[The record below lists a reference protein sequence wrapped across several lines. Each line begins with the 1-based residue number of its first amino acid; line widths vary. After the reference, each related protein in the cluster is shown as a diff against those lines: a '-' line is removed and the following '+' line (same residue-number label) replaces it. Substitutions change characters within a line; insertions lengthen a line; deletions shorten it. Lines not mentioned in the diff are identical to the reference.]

1 MEVNMRNHS
10 YHMAVVFLIGLL
22 ISISFPS
29 SLLAEQ
35 IQLAWDPNTE
45 PDIAGYKVH
54 YGTLSRLQS
63 PDGRYQVSSDVI
75 DTTTYPLDLQA
86 GVTYY
91 IAVTAVD
98 DSGNESDFSVELKR
112 SGYTDVPANGWYDFV
127 MAISDGGITGGCV
140 GDNPSTE
147 ENEAYF
153 CPDDPISRGQMA
165 VFIETSLNNAPNACT
180 GQFDDVATDNPFCG
194 FIERL
199 AADGITGGCGG
210 NNFCPNDPI
219 SRGQMAVFIEVALG
233 NISNPCTGL
242 FADVLTNDPFCGFI
256 EKMAADG
263 ITSGCGGNN
272 FCPGDPVT
280 RAQMAVFLVLAPD
293 PLYP

>member
-1 MEVNMRNHS
+1 
-10 YHMAVVFLIGLL
+10 MAAVFLIGLL

-29 SLLAEQ
+29 SPLAEQ

-45 PDIAGYKVH
+45 PDISGYKVH
-54 YGTLSRLQS
+54 HGTVSRFHS
-63 PDGRYQVSSDVI
+63 PDGRYQVSSGLI

-86 GVTYY
+86 GFTYY

-98 DSGNESDFSVELKR
+98 SSNNESDYSVELKR
-112 SGYTDVPANGWYDFV
+112 SGYTDVPVNGWYDFV
-127 MAISDGGITGGCV
+127 MAISDGGITGGCEV
-140 GDNPSTE
+140 DDPATP
-147 ENEAYF
+147 ENEANF
-153 CPDDPISRGQMA
+153 CPDDPITRGQMA
-165 VFIETSLNNAPNACT
+165 VFIETSLGNAPNACT

-233 NISNPCTGL
+233 NAPYLCGGQ
-242 FADVLTNDPFCGFI
+242 FADVPANNPFCGFI
-256 EKMAADG
+256 ERLADEG
-263 ITSGCGGNN
+263 ITGGCGGNN
-272 FCPGDPVT
+272 FCPNDPIT